1 MVRNYIRKTPGPT
14 YSEEDVSK
22 ALEKIENKEM
32 TLRQSAERP
41 FKIPPGT
48 LSARIS
54 RKSTP
59 QVGRPTSL
67 TQPQEAHL
75 VKLII
80 TLQGYGELTTSRFSN
95 GAPTRDWYYGF
106 VKRWKD
112 TLKLMNSMKL
122 EKVRAQ
128 GVTTETVN
136 GGFAK
141 LHSVLLK
148 LNLFDKPQQIY
159 NCDELGFNDDPG
171 KKKVLVSRETKY
183 ANQQVCGDVEADI
196 LKVQGIHNVLCLLHT
211 PNVLSILDLDCNE
224 VDEIKQNACFK
235 LNNGEFVIK
244 QGVKGN
250 LEDLAGALKTK
261 NDKYKKRLQVQ
272 RELLPP
278 STINGNN
285 NISQI
290 TSLATTPSIT
300 MVTSKCLTVNDHI
313 TFIKEYI
320 EKHSR
325 KIFDSMVL
333 KEGEHYRLTVT
344 LSDNAFEARIK
355 CQCGGTLNLPLR
367 DDKTTFILS
376 NYYKHL
382 GDTNC
387 SMVKRIMRDEKKVV
401 DNTSNNITPSLS
413 PPSITTASPNSDN
426 TKTTSRVKRK
436 REHTCSSTP
445 SPPSSAVKRSKR
457 QRK

>member
-1 MVRNYIRKTPGPT
+1 MKTVLDL
-14 YSEEDVSK
+14 Y
-22 ALEKIENKEM
+22 N
-32 TLRQSAERP
+32 
-41 FKIPPGT
+41 
-48 LSARIS
+48 
-54 RKSTP
+54 
-59 QVGRPTSL
+59 
-67 TQPQEAHL
+67 
-75 VKLII
+75 
-80 TLQGYGELTTSRFSN
+80 LQ
-95 GAPTRDWYYGF
+95 D
-106 VKRWKD
+106 D
-112 TLKLMNSMKL
+112 
-122 EKVRAQ
+122 
-128 GVTTETVN
+128 
-136 GGFAK
+136 
-141 LHSVLLK
+141 VLL
-148 LNLFDKPQQIY
+148 LN
-159 NCDELGFNDDPG
+159 NDEFFNF
-171 KKKVLVSRETKY
+171 VR
-183 ANQQVCGDVEADI
+183 QVCGDVEADI
-196 LKVQGIHNVLCLLHT
+196 LKVQGIHNVRCLLHT

-290 TSLATTPSIT
+290 TSLTTTPSIT

-401 DNTSNNITPSLS
+401 DNTSNNITLSLS